1 MAEGSGELGNQE
13 IPVTTIVKDEERKKT
28 PVAIASTSP
37 LVRKPTNELE
47 ETASLVP
54 PNPELVPQNIKEILD
69 QGALGIRFNLTDKS
83 IIKELGLS
91 KDINTGYGEHL
102 SRNCSQSIIL
112 GLEWSRLG
120 IRSPSDLI
128 GNYDS
133 PPYGLLIACKMP
145 LSEEKVIGE
154 TKMEHKKI
162 LGIKLPMKEQIR
174 VSKTINVPASSGEY
188 IDGLNSK
195 DPILAKEPLVIISAI
210 IHTNRMFDDYGR
222 NVGLLLVNVG
232 LPESL
237 YKKIEADIHKSPAL
251 ILDYAREIYPVW
263 YKHYIAYE
271 EKQTGIMYRDS
282 IKPAFEIG
290 KYSDEA
296 MVRGAAQDLKE
307 KSK

>member
-1 MAEGSGELGNQE
+1 
-13 IPVTTIVKDEERKKT
+13 
-28 PVAIASTSP
+28 
-37 LVRKPTNELE
+37 
-47 ETASLVP
+47 
-54 PNPELVPQNIKEILD
+54 
-69 QGALGIRFNLTDKS
+69 
-83 IIKELGLS
+83 
-91 KDINTGYGEHL
+91 
-102 SRNCSQSIIL
+102 
-112 GLEWSRLG
+112 
-120 IRSPSDLI
+120 
-128 GNYDS
+128 
-133 PPYGLLIACKMP
+133 MP

-296 MVRGAAQDLKE
+296 TVRRVAQDLDE
-307 KSK
+307 KFK

>member
-1 MAEGSGELGNQE
+1 MSGEAGLEKQDALR
-13 IPVTTIVKDEERKKT
+13 VDLSTARDKT
-28 PVAIASTSP
+28 
-37 LVRKPTNELE
+37 E
-47 ETASLVP
+47 SLVQSK
-54 PNPELVPQNIKEILD
+54 PELPVPKEIKEILD
-69 QGALGIRFNLTDKS
+69 QGALEIQFNLSDKS

-91 KDINTGYGEHL
+91 KDINKGYGVHL
-102 SRNCSQSIIL
+102 SRNCPQSIWGL
-112 GLEWSRLG
+112 GGVWSHLN
-120 IRSPSDLI
+120 IRSPRGLFRS
-128 GNYDS
+128 GYEV